1 MSARPNTSTG
11 TQKNSGSSRL
21 DSGNKGT
28 PSKSKVNVE
37 VVPDSEEDRVR
48 APASVKP
55 FQKPIKEVIII
66 SSDEED
72 EAVKSTPS
80 PRKKATNRPFPK
92 SRRIVESSTES
103 EGEAPTSMG
112 KTPGSGTK
120 SNPQKRTES
129 ILLPRLS
136 FYQDEETTEEYY
148 VPPGRDEAI
157 LVYDEP
163 RSPKKPTRITT
174 THPQVPQVRVPSTS
188 GSASTPATPA
198 KKKGPKLPETPT
210 ATPAANMPT
219 QGSQRKPRVSK
230 KVLEETRLAQ
240 LFEYAQNFFHEMNA
254 AVFGNGLPQQTQLSW
269 NKKLYTTAGKA
280 RWNKGRNDGA
290 GLSQIELAPKI
301 LDCEERIRKTLAH
314 EMCHLAC
321 WIINGNL
328 QENHGPLFKS
338 WASKVTRARPDITI
352 STTHDYDINH
362 PFRWQCADCTLIYG
376 RFSKSIN
383 PNESRCGKCGD
394 PNNTT
399 KGTLVALHKE
409 RTKKTPQT
417 PASKGSRMAA
427 GKPRGIVHATLCEIQ
442 PLIALI
448 DSPSSIISRKSVSVA
463 ITETSSVSDD
473 EDDVEVIELVLDA
486 STSISAGGCGPTA
499 ESDSDIEFIAVKLTS
514 TILNA

>member
-1 MSARPNTSTG
+1 MSARPSTSTS

-28 PSKSKVNVE
+28 PSKSKANVE

-55 FQKPIKEVIII
+55 FQRPFKEVIII

-72 EAVKSTPS
+72 EPVKSTPV
-80 PRKKATNRPFPK
+80 PRKKNRDRPFPK

-103 EGEAPTSMG
+103 EGEAPATSKG
-112 KTPGSGTK
+112 KTPGLGTK
-120 SNPQKRTES
+120 SNPQKCTES

-136 FYQDEETTEEYY
+136 FYQDEESTDEYY

-163 RSPKKPTRITT
+163 RSPKKPTRIPT
-174 THPQVPQVRVPSTS
+174 THPQVPQVRVSSTG
-188 GSASTPATPA
+188 GSVSNPATPA

-210 ATPAANMPT
+210 AAPAANTPT

-338 WASKVTRARPDITI
+338 WASKVTRAKPDITI

-362 PFRWQCADCTLIYG
+362 PFRWQCVDCTLIYG

-383 PNESRCGKCGD
+383 PNESRCGRCGD

-409 RTKKTPQT
+409 RAKKNPQT

-427 GKPRGIVHATLCEIQ
+427 GKPR
-442 PLIALI
+442 
-448 DSPSSIISRKSVSVA
+448 DSPSSIISRKSVSVT

-473 EDDVEVIELVLDA
+473 EDDVEVVELVLDA

-514 TILNA
+514 TTLNA